1 MGEVK
6 NFTTVELLV
15 FVFLTMMI
23 SGASSIANNDF
34 IKILA
39 MGVLFV
45 YNSLNR
51 KPLYNSTLFY
61 ILCGWIFI
69 NLLSSL
75 YFGKNIELYQFVGK
89 TILVYISYL
98 ILTCCNDNFWEKY
111 ENFLYKVVVV
121 SSFIYILSLLM
132 PVLFNSLTPIFKPFT
147 DDFFYL
153 KESQKHYFYAF
164 FFVYKGGET
173 LFRNNGFMWEPGAY
187 AMMLNI
193 LIAYNLGRYGIHL
206 NKHIKIYV
214 IALLTTFSTAGYLS
228 LLSLMILFFLQVQ
241 NVYIK
246 VLVVV
251 GGIISIS
258 WFANLDFLLPKIEQ
272 FIESAEKGKVNH
284 QGYRQ
289 LYEANRILSF
299 KLLLDKFLMFPL
311 GWGCIQD
318 TSSYMALRRIVT
330 VNGLGN
336 ILVTWGIFGFSF
348 FMYSIYRFFNQYSR
362 SILVGILSL
371 LSVLLLFFSNP
382 IENNILFFLLVLSPY
397 VLTNSYEP

>member
-15 FVFLTMMI
+15 FVSLTMMI
-23 SGASSIANNDF
+23 SGASFIANNDF
-34 IKILA
+34 VKILA
-39 MGVLFV
+39 MVVLFV
-45 YNSLNR
+45 YNNLNR

-61 ILCGWIFI
+61 LLCGWIFI

-89 TILVYISYL
+89 TILVYIAYL
-98 ILTCCNDNFWEKY
+98 ILICCNDNFWEKY
-111 ENFLYKVVVV
+111 ENFLYRIVII

-132 PVLFNSLTPIFKPFT
+132 PVLFNNLTPIFRPFT
-147 DDFFYL
+147 DDAFYL

-164 FFVYKGGET
+164 FFVYKGGDT
-173 LFRNNGFMWEPGAY
+173 LFRNSGFMWEPGAY
-187 AMMLNI
+187 AMILNI
-193 LIAYNLGRYGIHL
+193 LIAYNFGRYGIYL
-206 NKHIKIYV
+206 NRHIKIYI

-228 LLSLMILFFLQVQ
+228 FLFLMLLFFFQVK

-246 VLVVV
+246 AFVIV

-258 WFANLDFLLPKIEQ
+258 WLANLDFLLPKIEQ
-272 FIESAEKGKVNH
+272 FIESAEKGKVYH

-299 KLLLDKFLMFPL
+299 KFLFDKFLMFPL

-318 TSSYMALRRIVT
+318 STSYMAQRHIVT

-336 ILVTWGIFGFSF
+336 ILVTWGIFGFIF
-348 FMYSIYRFFNQYSR
+348 FMYSIYRFFNLYSR
-362 SILVGILSL
+362 SILVGFLAL
-371 LSVLLLFFSNP
+371 LAVSISFFSNP
-382 IENNILFFLLVLSPY
+382 IENNILLFLLVLSPY
-397 VLTNSYEP
+397 VLTNNYEN